1 MSEVSKRFENFVKSA
16 NKRLAE
22 EEIILP
28 VKTDNG
34 ILIGDV
40 LIRNDS
46 NLKHIHYRNTVYKD
60 IYLNAAAIK
69 MANLLALRK
78 DSIRVDEIY
87 RTDQEYGR
95 WFVDNQHLLALHRKA
110 RERGDYERADMY
122 WARYQESR
130 DRAQTAKNKVDRL
143 IDQR

>member
-16 NKRLAE
+16 NKKLAD
-22 EEIILP
+22 EEILLP
-28 VKTDNG
+28 VKTENG

-40 LIRNDS
+40 LIRNDL
-46 NLKHIHYRNTVYKD
+46 NLKHIHYKNTMYKD

-78 DSIRVDEIY
+78 SFILVDEIY
-87 RTDQEYGR
+87 RADQEYGR
-95 WFVDNQHLLALHRKA
+95 WFVDNQHMLALHRKS
-110 RERGDYERADMY
+110 RERGDYERADTF

-130 DRAQTAKNKVDRL
+130 DRAQTAKSKVDRL
-143 IDQR
+143 VNQR